1 MVVTSGM
8 AKCLRL
14 TRETAA
20 PVLMSVRFAAEA
32 RAAKYNKSRDPL
44 AGKKRKLVLY
54 VIFLLL
60 FAAVSVGARPSVLY
74 QQNALVTSLFNL
86 PGVESCDSWAS
97 FDNYLDK
104 QLLPSLHNPV
114 LLPGGGHPLQLV
126 SGYEIK
132 QWRVSATACDT
143 DGPRRPISNF
153 AYLGHHVVQSDG
165 QRWGGCSTVF
175 SEDTEERAAEFGSF
189 GEEATPRRWRY
200 SFGGRYKLAGT
211 GRICAAQ
218 WI

>member
-1 MVVTSGM
+1 M
-8 AKCLRL
+8 
-14 TRETAA
+14 
-20 PVLMSVRFAAEA
+20 PIRFAAEA
-32 RAAKYNKSRDPL
+32 RAVKYNKSRDPL

-104 QLLPSLHNPV
+104 QLLPSLHNPI

-175 SEDTEERAAEFGSF
+175 SEDTERQNLVALVKKQ
-189 GEEATPRRWRY
+189 RRGA
-200 SFGGRYKLAGT
+200 GGTLPEVGT
-211 GRICAAQ
+211 N
-218 WI
+218 